1 MCIQEIFSLTF
12 DPSDLVEGY
21 KMMRL
26 SMNLVF
32 VLYFCSQN
40 LIESSFV
47 CRKQGNLFPAPSLYW
62 SIHHDETKLQSKISM
77 SHFFRP
83 VSVVSKTELKISSG
97 LSFDDGDQ
105 LLVSAQKPLGLIL
118 EEDNDGERV
127 IVTEVLED
135 SSASRA
141 GIEVGDWLVAIQNA
155 DVSHVGLDE
164 ILRRISDAPRVV
176 NLRFHRR
183 TAYVD
188 DYED

>member
-1 MCIQEIFSLTF
+1 
-12 DPSDLVEGY
+12 
-21 KMMRL
+21 
-26 SMNLVF
+26 
-32 VLYFCSQN
+32 
-40 LIESSFV
+40 
-47 CRKQGNLFPAPSLYW
+47 
-62 SIHHDETKLQSKISM
+62 M